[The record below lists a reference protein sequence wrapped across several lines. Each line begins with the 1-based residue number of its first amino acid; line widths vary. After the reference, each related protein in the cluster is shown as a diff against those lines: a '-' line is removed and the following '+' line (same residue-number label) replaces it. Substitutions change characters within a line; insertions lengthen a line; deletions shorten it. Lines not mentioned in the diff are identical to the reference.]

1 MQETP
6 YTVIYIKNF
15 THKLQVLHIQ
25 FSLFFLLDKPVQ
37 MQLKKIA
44 GCITCDSH
52 FALRSQKK
60 KEKKKSSEPPTN
72 SNFMDIFSTRFY
84 LDLNELLVT
93 HNVNDKHHIPVIT
106 HSNCE
111 SYFWLTGTERS
122 LIKVKQCIL
131 MCRNFPFFC
140 SKVKHLF
147 HLVCAVML
155 THFSASTRRA
165 TRKRMLRHLM

>member
-1 MQETP
+1 M
-6 YTVIYIKNF
+6 
-15 THKLQVLHIQ
+15 
-25 FSLFFLLDKPVQ
+25 
-37 MQLKKIA
+37 A
-44 GCITCDSH
+44 
-52 FALRSQKK
+52 
-60 KEKKKSSEPPTN
+60 
-72 SNFMDIFSTRFY
+72 IFSTRFY
-84 LDLNELLVT
+84 FDLIELLVT

-140 SKVKHLF
+140 SEVKHLF
-147 HLVCAVML
+147 HLVSAVML